1 MVTRAL
7 GGDGQTVQLARQA
20 HSEVAD
26 VDHFLNFTQ
35 AFLGD
40 LAGFN
45 RHQFAKRSLVFAQHF
60 TKQAN
65 QLTTTRR
72 RHIAP
77 GLKRLLGLIDLGHDL
92 GFAFQV
98 HRGNR
103 AAIDRGVNGMVAV
116 GVGTGRD
123 TEAVKQS
130 INHFL
135 LLHAMSG

>member
-1 MVTRAL
+1 MVARAL
-7 GGDGQTVQLARQA
+7 GGDGQAIQLTRQA
-20 HSEVAD
+20 DREVAD
-26 VDHFLNFTQ
+26 VDHFLHFAL

-40 LAGFN
+40 LAGFD
-45 RHQFAKRSLVFAQHF
+45 RYQLAELGLVFTQYFAE
-60 TKQAN
+60 QAD
-65 QLTTTRR
+65 QLTAARGR
-72 RHIAP
+72 DVAP
-77 GLKRLLGLIDLGHDL
+77 GLESFFGLIDLGSHL

-116 GVGTGRD
+116 GVGSGRD

>member
-1 MVTRAL
+1 MAGAFGR
-7 GGDGQTVQLARQA
+7 DGQAVQLARQA
-20 HSEVAD
+20 DGEVAD
-26 VDHFLNFTQ
+26 VDHFLHFTQ

-40 LAGFN
+40 LAGFDGN
-45 RHQFAKRSLVFAQHF
+45 QFAQRRLVFPQDFA
-60 TKQAN
+60 KQAN
-65 QLTTTRR
+65 QLTATRR
-72 RHIAP
+72 RHVAP
-77 GLKRLLGLIDLGHDL
+77 GLEGLLGLVDLGHDL

-103 AAIDRGVNGMVAV
+103 AAVDRGVNGMVAM